1 MNELRSIQQ
10 SPPLPGRF
18 RHEKI
23 QGRHLER
30 WAVVYVRQSTLQQ
43 VRQHQESG
51 RLQYGLKERAVQLG
65 WSSQHVIVID
75 EDQGQTGTTA
85 EGRQGFQRLV
95 AEVGLDHVGIIL
107 GIEMS
112 RLARCGRDWH
122 HLLEICALFGTLL
135 GDADGIYDPNEYN
148 DRLVLGLKGT
158 MSEAELHILKQR
170 MLAGKR
176 AKARRGELGMSV
188 PIGYVRRPSGEV
200 IKDPDEEAQFV
211 TGLVFETFERCRTI
225 DGVLRYLVQH
235 DIRMP
240 VRVHCGPEKGTLR
253 WSRPNRQTLQNM
265 LHNPIYAG
273 AYVYGRRPTDPR
285 RKKAGRPATGRLV
298 ATPEEWEVCLKDR
311 LPAYITWP
319 HYERNLRQLAA
330 NRTQALGVVRNGPSL
345 LAGVLTCGRCG
356 KRMTTHYSDNGR
368 GLRYA
373 CTRLRTDYGGPHCQS
388 LSGKP
393 LDELVTALVFKALQ
407 PAALKLSLNVA
418 EEIEAERAQ
427 LLKHWEQRLERSRYE
442 VERAFRQY
450 NAVEPENRLVARQ
463 LERHWE
469 EALHAEAQV
478 KVEYER
484 FVSHQPL
491 PLSAE
496 ERATIWRFSENIPA
510 LWYAPT
516 TTASERQ
523 AIVRLLIERVT
534 VSVQGDTEQ
543 VAVEVHWTG
552 GHQSQATLIR
562 PVARMEQLRDYPE
575 LLKRVAALFDEHKT
589 PGEIARMLN
598 EEGWR
603 PPKRRDTFN
612 GPMVRT
618 LLSRQGLR
626 RVNTQ
631 RRSEELAKR
640 ADEWR
645 MDELAH
651 ALQMPEPTLYSWIRK
666 GRVRAR
672 LQPHGTRSFW
682 LIWADDAELER
693 LRTLRNQPRPH
704 RWSKHLIVHED
715 NDHR

>member
-1 MNELRSIQQ
+1 MYQ
-10 SPPLPGRF
+10 PPPMPGRF
-18 RHEKI
+18 RHEKV
-23 QGRHLER
+23 QGNHLDR
-30 WAVVYVRQSTLQQ
+30 LAVVYVRQSTLQQ
-43 VRQHQESG
+43 VRHHQESG
-51 RLQYGLKERAVQLG
+51 RLQYGLQERAVQLG
-65 WSSQHVIVID
+65 WPSQQVIVID

-135 GDADGIYDPNEYN
+135 GDADGIYDPNDYN

-170 MLAGKR
+170 LVEGKR

-188 PIGYVRRPSGEV
+188 PIGYSRRPSGEV
-200 IKDPDEEAQFV
+200 IKDPDEEAQSV

-225 DGVLRYLVQH
+225 DGLLRYLVH
-235 DIRMP
+235 HGIRMP
-240 VRVHCGPEKGTLR
+240 VRVHCGPDKGTLR

-298 ATPEEWEVCLKDR
+298 AKPDEWEVCLKDR
-311 LPAYITWP
+311 LPAYITWQQ
-319 HYERNLRQLAA
+319 YDRNLRQLAS
-330 NRTQALGVVRNGPSL
+330 NRTQGRGVVRNGPSL
-345 LAGVLTCGRCG
+345 LSGVLTCGRCG

-388 LSGKP
+388 LSGKK
-393 LDELVTALVFKALQ
+393 LDELVTELVLEALQ
-407 PAALKLSLNVA
+407 PAALELSLNVA
-418 EEIEAERAQ
+418 DELEAERVG
-427 LLKHWEQRLERSRYE
+427 LRKHWEQRLERSRYE

-450 NAVEPENRLVARQ
+450 NAVEPENRLAARQ
-463 LERHWE
+463 LEGYWE
-469 EALHAEAQV
+469 EALQAEAEV
-478 KVEYER
+478 KREYER
-484 FVSHQPL
+484 FLSHQPL

-496 ERATIWRFSENIPA
+496 ERAMIRRFSENIPA

-543 VAVEVHWTG
+543 VEVEVQWTG
-552 GHQSQATLIR
+552 GHQSQAKLIR
-562 PVARMEQLRDYPE
+562 PVARLEQLSYYPE
-575 LLKRVAALFDEHKT
+575 LFQRVAVLFAEHKT
-589 PGEIARMLN
+589 SGEIARILN

-603 PPKRRDTFN
+603 PPKRRDTFD

-626 RVNTQ
+626 RVDKK
-631 RRSEELAKR
+631 RLSEGLAKG

-645 MDELAH
+645 MDELAY
-651 ALQMPEPTLYSWIRK
+651 ALQMPEQTLYSWMRK

-672 LQPHGTRSFW
+672 LQQHGPRSFW
-682 LIWADDAELER
+682 LIWADDAEIER
-693 LRTLRNQPRPH
+693 LRALRKQPR